1 LVDQFNLGLGLEV
14 VEEKIELT
22 EVEFEVEAEANLD
35 MIDLHSQRTELSL
48 YEAEDADGVPVFE

>member
-1 LVDQFNLGLGLEV
+1 MVDQFNLGLGLEV

-22 EVEFEVEAEANLD
+22 EAEFEVEAEANLD